1 MTTAPP
7 ASITVASSVRSRRS
21 QPASRPV
28 PTMTPSRAATQPFSM
43 TPTSPAAAPV
53 RGRSSFSGA
62 SVRSRARRMTR
73 SASLIPALGSLEEA
87 RFDHAAAIEAVE
99 LQGIGRHLEGR
110 VEWNEANELAAQDLH
125 TGVGRAPR
133 DLVPDARE
141 RGAVEVEDVHRDLHP
156 RGGGELEP
164 QG

>member
-7 ASITVASSVRSRRS
+7 ASISVASSVRSRCS

-73 SASLIPALGSLEEA
+73 SASLTVALDSLEKA

-99 LQGIGRHLEGR
+99 LQRIRGHLEGSIER
-110 VEWNEANELAAQDLH
+110 DEADQLSAQDLH
-125 TGVGRAPR
+125 AGVGRALR
-133 DLVPDARE
+133 DLLPDPRE
-141 RGAVEVEDVHRDLHP
+141 RRAVEVEHVHRDLHP
-156 RGGGELEP
+156 RGAGELE
-164 QG
+164 